1 MGIATLEMHME
12 RAHCNTQ
19 SGHCLL
25 NTVDLMLNTVDL
37 KHIACEELTS
47 KCKTECVHSG
57 DARAKSSVTQ
67 HVFSHHMQCISYT
80 SHDIAIAMC
89 CLDLVLQK
97 LIRQHQS
104 LML

>member
-1 MGIATLEMHME
+1 MDI
-12 RAHCNTQ
+12 
-19 SGHCLL
+19 
-25 NTVDLMLNTVDL
+25 VNTVDL

-47 KCKTECVHSG
+47 NQATQCKTECVHSG